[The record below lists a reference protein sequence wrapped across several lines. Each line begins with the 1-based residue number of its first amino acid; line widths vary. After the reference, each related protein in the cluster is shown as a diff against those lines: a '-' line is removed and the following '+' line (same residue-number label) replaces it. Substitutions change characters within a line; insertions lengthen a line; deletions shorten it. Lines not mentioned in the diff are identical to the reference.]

1 MEVTIGVYGMT
12 CGHCQKRVADAI
24 SSLEGVESVDVDLE
38 AGSATVIFDPEKVSP
53 DDIKGAVLKAGYST
67 EPEAE
72 TEEEIQVE
80 TPEPAREEAPQGP
93 DLESSEE
100 ALEGS
105 ETSVEEGKEEGAEE
119 GAEEK
124 VEEAS
129 QTCPLTEACPLIPL
143 EEEAEKEVSRI
154 SGQKTGSKE
163 ITLGVSGMTC
173 SACALNI
180 EKVLKKKEGVDSV
193 AVNLELGRA
202 KVSFEPSLI
211 SPKEIEEAIESI
223 GYKVE
228 KDKVTLNLQGM
239 SCASCA
245 ANIEKILNKTDG
257 VISVSVNFP
266 LEKAFVEFD
275 SSRISVREIIAA
287 VQGIGYG
294 ASVQAET
301 VEYEDRE
308 QASRESEIRRQ
319 KNNLIVALLLG
330 IPVALGNMSM
340 MLPFLSFVPSIFSN
354 PIVLFVLSTLVLLF
368 PGRQFFVGTFKGF
381 KHGVTD
387 MNLLIAAGT
396 GSAYIISVAATF
408 LDLGPGYDVLYYDTV
423 AFLIIFIVF
432 GRYLEARARGRTSEA
447 IRKLMGLRAKTS
459 RILVGGEEKEVPVEE
474 VVVGDIVV
482 VRPGEKIPVDGV
494 VVEGSSAV
502 DESMITGES
511 IPVEKGTGDTVIG
524 ATLNKTG
531 SFRFRATKV
540 GADTALAQIIRLV
553 EAAQT
558 SKAPIQ
564 RIADVFAGN
573 FIVAVHIV
581 ALLAFFFWF
590 FIGYWRYGVGESA
603 ALGGIS
609 PFLFSLLIA
618 ITVLVISCPCAV
630 GLATPAAIM
639 VGTGKGAE
647 NGVLIKGGEALERAH
662 KLNTIVFDKTGTLTE
677 GTPKLTDVFAVSGLE
692 ESKVLFIAATA
703 EKGSEHPLGEAIV
716 RGAEDR
722 KISLAEAKNFRS
734 IPGKGIEAYLENKK
748 ILLGTRKLMEENSI
762 PFERLEAEMRKFE
775 EHGKTAM
782 LVAFGG
788 EAVGLVAVADT
799 LKENSKEAVET
810 LKKMGIEVVMIT
822 GDNAITAGAIA
833 AEVGIPRVLA
843 EVLPEDKA
851 NEIKKLQTEGK
862 LVGMVGDGINDA
874 PALIQSDV
882 GIAMGAGTDV
892 AMESAKIVLIKND
905 PQDVVAALKLSRLT
919 INKIKQNLAWA
930 FGYNTI
936 GIPIAAGLLYPVFHR
951 ILITPELAAAFMAL
965 SSVSVTTNSLLMKR
979 SRIK

>member
-24 SSLEGVESVDVDLE
+24 SSLEGVNSVEVDLE
-38 AGSATVIFDPEKVSP
+38 SEHATVSFDPQKVSL
-53 DDIKGAVLKAGYST
+53 DDIKEAIRKVGYST
-67 EPEAE
+67 EI
-72 TEEEIQVE
+72 EEEAQEAQAKGQVE
-80 TPEPAREEAPQGP
+80 TSATSEAEGTISETT
-93 DLESSEE
+93 DIVSKESEESSQ
-100 ALEGS
+100 ACTLN
-105 ETSVEEGKEEGAEE
+105 ETC
-119 GAEEK
+119 K
-124 VEEAS
+124 V
-129 QTCPLTEACPLIPL
+129 
-143 EEEAEKEVSRI
+143 AEKEAAQISSRKA
-154 SGQKTGSKE
+154 GLKE

-180 EKVLKKKEGVDSV
+180 EKVLKKKEGVDIV

-211 SPKEIEEAIESI
+211 SPKEIEETIESI

-245 ANIEKILNKTDG
+245 ANIERILNKTDG

-266 LEKAFVEFD
+266 LEKAVVEFD
-275 SSRISVREIIAA
+275 SSRISVREIVAA

-294 ASVQAET
+294 ASVKTEA

-308 QASRESEIRRQ
+308 QMSRDAEIRRQ
-319 KNNLIVALLLG
+319 RNNLIIALVLG
-330 IPVALGNMSM
+330 IPVSLGNMSM
-340 MLPFLSFVPSIFSN
+340 IFPFLSFVPSFLSD
-354 PIVLFVLSTLVLLF
+354 PVVLFILSTLILLF

-387 MNLLIAAGT
+387 MDLLIAGGT
-396 GSAYIISVAATF
+396 GAAYLISVAATF
-408 LDLGPGYDVLYYDTV
+408 FDLGPGYDTLYYDTV
-423 AFLIIFIVF
+423 ALLILFIVL
-432 GRYLEARARGRTSEA
+432 GRYLEVRTRGRTSEA
-447 IRKLMGLRAKTS
+447 IRKLMGLKAKTS
-459 RILVGGEEKEVPVEE
+459 RIIVNGVEKEVPVEE
-474 VVVGDIVV
+474 VTVGDIVV

-502 DESMITGES
+502 DESMLTGES
-511 IPVEKGTGDTVIG
+511 IPVEKGPGDTIIG
-524 ATLNKTG
+524 ATLNKMG

-540 GADTALAQIIRLV
+540 GADTALAQIIKLV
-553 EAAQT
+553 ETAQT
-558 SKAPIQ
+558 TKAPIQ
-564 RIADVFAGN
+564 RVADVFAGN
-573 FIVAVHIV
+573 FIVTVHIL

-590 FIGYWRYGVGESA
+590 FIGFWRYGVGESA
-603 ALGGIS
+603 SYGGIS

-618 ITVLVISCPCAV
+618 ITILVISCPCAV

-639 VGTGKGAE
+639 VGTGRGAE
-647 NGVLIKGGEALERAH
+647 NGILIKGGEALEMAH
-662 KLNTIVFDKTGTLTE
+662 KLDTIVFDKTGTLTE
-677 GTPKLTDVFAVSGLE
+677 GAPKLTDVFAVSGHE
-692 ESKVLFIAATA
+692 EKELLFIAATA

-716 RGAEDR
+716 KGAEER
-722 KISLAEAKNFRS
+722 EISLEKAASFHS
-734 IPGKGIEAYLENKK
+734 IPGKGIEAYLEEKR
-748 ILLGTRKLMEENSI
+748 ILLGTRKLMEENGIS
-762 PFERLEAEMRKFE
+762 FKELEAKMREFE
-775 EHGKTAM
+775 ENGKTAM
-782 LVAFGG
+782 LVAS
-788 EAVGLVAVADT
+788 ENEILGLVAVADT
-799 LKENSKEAVET
+799 LKENSKEAIEA

-822 GDNAITAGAIA
+822 GDNAVTASAIA

-851 NEIKKLQTEGK
+851 NEVKKLQKEGK

-874 PALIQSDV
+874 PALVQSDV

-905 PQDVVAALKLSRLT
+905 LRDVVAALKLSRLT
-919 INKIKQNLAWA
+919 IRKIKENLIWA

-936 GIPIAAGLLYPVFHR
+936 GIPIAAGILYPFFDRV
-951 ILITPELAAAFMAL
+951 LITPELAAAFMAL

>member
-12 CGHCQKRVADAI
+12 CGHCQKRVADAV
-24 SSLEGVESVDVDLE
+24 SSLEGVESVDVNLE
-38 AGSATVIFDPEKVSP
+38 AEHATVNFNPAKVSLE
-53 DDIKGAVLKAGYST
+53 DIKEAIRKAGYST
-67 EPEAE
+67 EPEGE
-72 TEEEIQVE
+72 TEEDKEVQAEI
-80 TPEPAREEAPQGP
+80 PKPIREEEKAG
-93 DLESSEE
+93 LVSESPGRVSEE
-100 ALEGS
+100 LEGQ
-105 ETSVEEGKEEGAEE
+105 AEE
-119 GAEEK
+119 
-124 VEEAS
+124 S
-129 QTCPLTEACPLIPL
+129 PQTCPLTEPCIM
-143 EEEAEKEVSRI
+143 AEKEAARI
-154 SGQKTGSKE
+154 SSQKQGSKE

-180 EKVLKKKEGVDSV
+180 EKVLNKKEGVNTA

-202 KVSFEPSLI
+202 QVSFDPSLV

-228 KDKVTLNLQGM
+228 KDKVTLNIQGM

-245 ANIEKILNKTDG
+245 ANIEKILYRTDG
-257 VISVSVNFP
+257 VISASVNLP
-266 LEKAFVEFD
+266 LEKAVVEFD
-275 SSRISVREIIAA
+275 SARISVREIIAA
-287 VQGIGYG
+287 IQGIGYG

-308 QASRESEIRRQ
+308 QISRDAEIHRQ
-319 KNNLIVALLLG
+319 RNNLIIAFVLG
-330 IPVALGNMSM
+330 IPIALGNMSM
-340 MLPFLSFVPSIFSN
+340 MIPFLSFVPSILSN
-354 PIVLFVLSTLVLLF
+354 PFVLFVLSTLVILF
-368 PGRQFFVGTFKGF
+368 PARQFFVGAIKGF
-381 KHGVTD
+381 AHGVTD

-396 GSAYIISVAATF
+396 GAAYLISVASTF
-408 LDLGPGYDVLYYDTV
+408 FDLGPGYDSLYYDTV
-423 AFLIIFIVF
+423 ALLILFIVF

-447 IRKLMGLRAKTS
+447 IRTLMGLRAKTS
-459 RILVGGEEKEVPVEE
+459 RILVDGVEKEVPVEE

-482 VRPGEKIPVDGV
+482 VRPGEKIPVDGT

-511 IPVEKGTGDTVIG
+511 IPVEKGVGDTVIG
-524 ATLNKTG
+524 ATINRTG

-540 GADTALAQIIRLV
+540 GADTALAQIIKLV
-553 EAAQT
+553 ETAQT
-558 SKAPIQ
+558 AKAPIQ

-590 FIGYWRYGVGESA
+590 LLGYWHYDVGGSET
-603 ALGGIS
+603 LRGTS

-639 VGTGKGAE
+639 VGTGRGAE

-662 KLNTIVFDKTGTLTE
+662 KLDTIVFDKTGTLTE
-677 GTPKLTDVFAVSGLE
+677 GTPKLTDVFAVSGHD
-692 ESKVLFIAATA
+692 ESEVLFIAATA

-716 RGAEDR
+716 RGADER
-722 KISLAEAKNFRS
+722 KISLAEAKSFRS
-734 IPGKGIEAYLENKK
+734 IPGKGIEAYLEDKK

-762 PFERLEAEMRKFE
+762 PFEGLEAEMRKFE
-775 EHGKTAM
+775 ENGKTAM

-788 EAVGLVAVADT
+788 EIIGLVAVADT

-810 LKKMGIEVVMIT
+810 LKNMGIEVVMIT
-822 GDNAITAGAIA
+822 GDNAVTAGAIA
-833 AEVGIPRVLA
+833 TEVGIPRVLA

-851 NEIKKLQTEGK
+851 NEIKKLQNEGK

-905 PQDVVAALKLSRLT
+905 PRDVVVALRLSRLT
-919 INKIKQNLAWA
+919 IRKIKENLTWA

-936 GIPIAAGLLYPVFHR
+936 GIPIAAGILYPMFHR

-979 SRIK
+979 SKLK

>member
-1 MEVTIGVYGMT
+1 MEIMIEVYGMT

-24 SSLEGVESVDVDLE
+24 SSLGGVESVDVNLE
-38 AGSATVIFDPEKVSP
+38 AERATVSYDPDKVSLE
-53 DDIKGAVLKAGYST
+53 DIKAAVRKAGYST
-67 EPEAE
+67 EVEEE
-72 TEEEIQVE
+72 TEGDKEEVQTEIS
-80 TPEPAREEAPQGP
+80 EPVLEEEKAG
-93 DLESSEE
+93 LVSEFTGRISE
-100 ALEGS
+100 DVKEG
-105 ETSVEEGKEEGAEE
+105 VEEGF
-119 GAEEK
+119 
-124 VEEAS
+124 
-129 QTCPLTEACPLIPL
+129 QTCPLTEACIAA
-143 EEEAEKEVSRI
+143 EEEVSRT
-154 SGQKTGSKE
+154 SGQKAGLKE

-180 EKVLKKKEGVDSV
+180 EKVLKNKEGVDSAV
-193 AVNLELGRA
+193 VNLELGRA
-202 KVSFEPSLI
+202 QVSFDLSVI
-211 SPKEIEEAIESI
+211 SPQEIGEAIESI

-228 KDKVTLNLQGM
+228 KDKVTLNIQGM

-245 ANIEKILNKTDG
+245 ANIEKILNKTEG
-257 VISVSVNFP
+257 VISASVNLP
-266 LEKAFVEFD
+266 LEKAVVEFD
-275 SSRISVREIIAA
+275 SARISVREIIAA
-287 VQGIGYG
+287 IQGIGYG
-294 ASVQAET
+294 ASVHAET

-308 QASRESEIRRQ
+308 QMSRDAEIRRQ
-319 KNNLIVALLLG
+319 RNNLIIAFLLG
-330 IPVALGNMSM
+330 VPVAVGNMSM
-340 MLPFLSFVPSIFSN
+340 MFPSLMMYVPSILMD
-354 PIVLFVLSTLVLLF
+354 PIVLFILTTLILLF

-396 GSAYIISVAATF
+396 GSAYLISVAATF
-408 LDLGPGYDVLYYDTV
+408 LDLGPGYDILYYETV
-423 AFLIIFIVF
+423 ALLILFIVF

-459 RILVGGEEKEVPVEE
+459 RILVDGTEKEVPVEE
-474 VVVGDIVV
+474 VVVGDVVV
-482 VRPGEKIPVDGV
+482 VRPGEKIPVDGI
-494 VVEGSSAV
+494 VVEGNSAV

-511 IPVEKGTGDTVIG
+511 IPVEKSAGDTVIG
-524 ATLNKTG
+524 ATINRTG

-540 GADTALAQIIRLV
+540 GADTALAQIIKLV

-558 SKAPIQ
+558 TKAPIQ

-573 FIVAVHIV
+573 FIVAVHII

-590 FIGYWRYGVGESA
+590 FLGYWLYGVGESEN
-603 ALGGIS
+603 LRGIS

-639 VGTGKGAE
+639 VGTGRGAE

-662 KLNTIVFDKTGTLTE
+662 KLDTIVFDKTGTLTE
-677 GTPKLTDVFAVSGLE
+677 GSPKLTDVFPVSGHE
-692 ESKVLFIAATA
+692 EIEVLFIAATA

-716 RGAEDR
+716 RGADER

-734 IPGKGIEAYLENKK
+734 IPGKGIEAYLEDRK

-762 PFERLEAEMRKFE
+762 PFEGLEVRMRTFE
-775 EHGKTAM
+775 ENGKTAM
-782 LVAFGG
+782 LVASGN
-788 EAVGLVAVADT
+788 EAIGLVAVADT

-810 LKKMGIEVVMIT
+810 LNKMGIEVVMIT
-822 GDNAITAGAIA
+822 GDNAVTAGAIA

-851 NEIKKLQTEGK
+851 NEIKKLQKEGK

-905 PQDVVAALKLSRLT
+905 PRDVVAALRLSRLT
-919 INKIKQNLAWA
+919 IRKIKENLIWA
-930 FGYNTI
+930 FGYNAI
-936 GIPIAAGLLYPVFHR
+936 GIPIAAGILYPVFHQ

>member
-24 SSLEGVESVDVDLE
+24 SPLEGVDSVEVDLE
-38 AGSATVIFDPEKVSP
+38 SKSATINFDPQKVSLN
-53 DDIKGAVLKAGYST
+53 DIKEAIRKVGYST
-67 EPEAE
+67 E
-72 TEEEIQVE
+72 I
-80 TPEPAREEAPQGP
+80 
-93 DLESSEE
+93 
-100 ALEGS
+100 
-105 ETSVEEGKEEGAEE
+105 
-119 GAEEK
+119 
-124 VEEAS
+124 
-129 QTCPLTEACPLIPL
+129 
-143 EEEAEKEVSRI
+143 EEEAQAETSATSEAEGTISETTDIVSKESEENSQACTLNETCKVAEKEAALI
-154 SGQKTGSKE
+154 SSQKTGLKE

-180 EKVLKKKEGVDSV
+180 EKVLKKKEGVDTV

-211 SPKEIEEAIESI
+211 SPKEIEETIESI

-266 LEKAFVEFD
+266 LEKAVVEFD
-275 SSRISVREIIAA
+275 SSRISVREIIAV

-294 ASVQAET
+294 ASVKAET

-308 QASRESEIRRQ
+308 QMSRDAEIRRQ
-319 KNNLIVALLLG
+319 RNNLIIALVLG
-330 IPVALGNMSM
+330 IPVSLGNMSM
-340 MLPFLSFVPSIFSN
+340 IFPFLSFVPSFFSD
-354 PIVLFVLSTLVLLF
+354 PVVLFILSTLILLF

-381 KHGVTD
+381 RHGVTD
-387 MNLLIAAGT
+387 MDLLIAGGT
-396 GSAYIISVAATF
+396 GAAYLISVAATF
-408 LDLGPGYDVLYYDTV
+408 FDLGPGYDTLYYDTV
-423 AFLIIFIVF
+423 ALLILFIVL
-432 GRYLEARARGRTSEA
+432 GRYLEVRTRGRTSEA
-447 IRKLMGLRAKTS
+447 IRKLMGLKAKTS
-459 RILVGGEEKEVPVEE
+459 RIIVNGVEKEVPVEE
-474 VVVGDIVV
+474 VTVGDIVV

-502 DESMITGES
+502 DESMLTGES
-511 IPVEKGTGDTVIG
+511 IPVEKGPGDTVIG
-524 ATLNKTG
+524 ATLNKMG

-540 GADTALAQIIRLV
+540 GADTALAQIIKLV
-553 EAAQT
+553 ETAQT
-558 SKAPIQ
+558 TKAPIQ
-564 RIADVFAGN
+564 RVADVFAGN
-573 FIVAVHIV
+573 FIVTVHIL

-590 FIGYWRYGVGESA
+590 FVGFWRYGVGESA
-603 ALGGIS
+603 SYGGIS

-618 ITVLVISCPCAV
+618 ITILVISCPCAV

-639 VGTGKGAE
+639 VGTGRGAE
-647 NGVLIKGGEALERAH
+647 NGILIKGGEALEMAH
-662 KLNTIVFDKTGTLTE
+662 KLDTIVFDKTGTLTE
-677 GTPKLTDVFAVSGLE
+677 GAPKLTDVFAVSGHE
-692 ESKVLFIAATA
+692 EKELLFIAATA

-716 RGAEDR
+716 KGAEER
-722 KISLAEAKNFRS
+722 EISLEKAASFHS
-734 IPGKGIEAYLENKK
+734 IPGKGIEAYLEEKR
-748 ILLGTRKLMEENSI
+748 ILLGTRKLMEENGIS
-762 PFERLEAEMRKFE
+762 FKELEAKMREFE
-775 EHGKTAM
+775 ENGKTAM
-782 LVAFGG
+782 LVAS
-788 EAVGLVAVADT
+788 ENEILGLVAVADT
-799 LKENSKEAVET
+799 LKENSKEAIEA

-822 GDNAITAGAIA
+822 GDNAVTASAIA

-851 NEIKKLQTEGK
+851 NEVKKLQKEGK

-905 PQDVVAALKLSRLT
+905 LRDVVAALKLSRLT
-919 INKIKQNLAWA
+919 IKKIKQNLLWA

-936 GIPIAAGLLYPVFHR
+936 GIPIAAGILYPFFDR

>member
-24 SSLEGVESVDVDLE
+24 SSLEGVRSVEVDLE
-38 AGSATVIFDPEKVSP
+38 SERATVSFDLQKISLDE
-53 DDIKGAVLKAGYST
+53 IKGAIQKAGYST
-67 EPEAE
+67 E
-72 TEEEIQVE
+72 TE
-80 TPEPAREEAPQGP
+80 TPEAVQAEASDATETAGAVSKIAEASETVAASETDNIALEEA
-93 DLESSEE
+93 EE
-100 ALEGS
+100 I
-105 ETSVEEGKEEGAEE
+105 
-119 GAEEK
+119 
-124 VEEAS
+124 S
-129 QTCPLTEACPLIPL
+129 QTCSLNEACKL
-143 EEEAEKEVSRI
+143 AEKEAAQI
-154 SGQKTGSKE
+154 SSQKIGPKE

-202 KVSFEPSLI
+202 KVSFDPSI
-211 SPKEIEEAIESI
+211 ITPKEIEEAIESI

-257 VISVSVNFP
+257 VISASVNFP
-266 LEKAFVEFD
+266 LEKAVVEFD

-294 ASVQAET
+294 ASARAET

-308 QASRESEIRRQ
+308 QMSRDAEIQ
-319 KNNLIVALLLG
+319 KQRNNLIIALVLG
-330 IPVALGNMSM
+330 IPIGLGNMSM
-340 MLPFLSFVPSIFSN
+340 MFPLLSFVPAFFSN
-354 PIVLFVLSTLVLLF
+354 HIVLFILSTLVLIF

-381 KHGVTD
+381 KYGVTD

-396 GSAYIISVAATF
+396 GSAYLISVAATF
-408 LDLGPGYDVLYYDTV
+408 LDLGPGYDNLYYDTV
-423 AFLIIFIVF
+423 AFLIIFIVL

-447 IRKLMGLRAKTS
+447 IRKLMGLRARTS
-459 RILVGGEEKEVPVEE
+459 RILVNGTEKEVPVEE
-474 VVVGDIVV
+474 VVVGDIVI
-482 VRPGEKIPVDGV
+482 VRPGEKIPVDGI

-502 DESMITGES
+502 DESMLTGES
-511 IPVEKGTGDTVIG
+511 IPVEKNPKDTVIG

-531 SFRFRATKV
+531 AFNFRATKV

-553 EAAQT
+553 ETAQT
-558 SKAPIQ
+558 TKAPIQ
-564 RIADVFAGN
+564 RVADVVAGN
-573 FIVAVHIV
+573 FIVAVHII

-609 PFLFSLLIA
+609 PFLFSLLIS

-647 NGVLIKGGEALERAH
+647 NGILIKGGEALERAH
-662 KLNTIVFDKTGTLTE
+662 KLDTIVFDKTGTLTE
-677 GTPKLTDVFAVSGLE
+677 GTPKLTDLLAAPGHE
-692 ESKVLFIAATA
+692 EKDVLFIAATA

-716 RGAEDR
+716 KGAEER
-722 KISLAEAKNFRS
+722 GVSLGKAGSFRS
-734 IPGKGIEAYLENKK
+734 IPGKGVEAYLEEKR
-748 ILLGTRKLMEENSI
+748 ILLGTRKLMEENGIS
-762 PFERLEAEMRKFE
+762 FKEMEAKMRDFE
-775 EHGKTAM
+775 ENGKTAM
-782 LVAFGG
+782 LVAL
-788 EAVGLVAVADT
+788 EKENIGLVAVADT

-851 NEIKKLQTEGK
+851 NEIKKLQKEGK

-905 PQDVVAALKLSRLT
+905 LKDVVAALKLSRLT
-919 INKIKQNLAWA
+919 INKIKQNLLWA

-936 GIPIAAGLLYPVFHR
+936 GIPIAAGILYPFFDR

-979 SRIK
+979 SKIK

>member
-1 MEVTIGVYGMT
+1 MT

-24 SSLEGVESVDVDLE
+24 SSLEGVESVEVDLE
-38 AGSATVIFDPEKVSP
+38 SESATVSFDPQKISL
-53 DDIKGAVLKAGYST
+53 DDIKGAIQKAGYST
-67 EPEAE
+67 EIEEDAQEVQEKGQTETSATAKAE
-72 TEEEIQVE
+72 GTTSE
-80 TPEPAREEAPQGP
+80 TT
-93 DLESSEE
+93 DM
-100 ALEGS
+100 ALEKP
-105 ETSVEEGKEEGAEE
+105 EGD
-119 GAEEK
+119 
-124 VEEAS
+124 S
-129 QTCPLTEACPLIPL
+129 QTCSLTEACKI
-143 EEEAEKEVSRI
+143 AEKEATRI
-154 SGQKTGSKE
+154 SSQKTGSKE

-180 EKVLKKKEGVDSV
+180 EKILKRKEGVDSV

-202 KVSFEPSLI
+202 KVSFDPSLI
-211 SPKEIEEAIESI
+211 SPKEIGEAIESI

-294 ASVQAET
+294 ASVRAET

-308 QASRESEIRRQ
+308 QMSRDAEIRRQ
-319 KNNLIVALLLG
+319 RNNLIIALVLG
-330 IPVALGNMSM
+330 IPIGLGNMSM
-340 MLPFLSFVPSIFSN
+340 MFPFLSFVPAFLSN
-354 PIVLFVLSTLVLLF
+354 HIVLFILSTLVLLF

-396 GSAYIISVAATF
+396 GSAYLISVAATF
-408 LDLGPGYDVLYYDTV
+408 LDLGPGYNNLYYDTV
-423 AFLIIFIVF
+423 AFLIIFIVL
-432 GRYLEARARGRTSEA
+432 GRYLEARARGQTSEA

-459 RILVGGEEKEVPVEE
+459 RILVDGVEKEVPVEE
-474 VVVGDIVV
+474 VAVGDIVI

-494 VVEGSSAV
+494 VVEGGSAV
-502 DESMITGES
+502 DESMLTGES
-511 IPVEKGTGDTVIG
+511 IPVEKGPGDTVIG

-553 EAAQT
+553 ENAQT
-558 SKAPIQ
+558 TKAPIQ
-564 RIADVFAGN
+564 RVADVFAGN
-573 FIVAVHIV
+573 FIVAVHII

-603 ALGGIS
+603 SLGGIS

-618 ITVLVISCPCAV
+618 ITILVISCPCAV

-639 VGTGKGAE
+639 VGTGRGAE
-647 NGVLIKGGEALERAH
+647 NGILIKGGEALERAH
-662 KLNTIVFDKTGTLTE
+662 KLDTIVFDKTGTLTE
-677 GTPKLTDVFAVSGLE
+677 GTPKLTDLIAVPGHE
-692 ESKVLFIAATA
+692 ENEVLFIAATA

-716 RGAEDR
+716 KGAEER
-722 KISLAEAKNFRS
+722 GISLGKADRFHS
-734 IPGKGIEAYLENKK
+734 LPGKGIEAYFEEKR
-748 ILLGTRKLMEENSI
+748 ILLGTRKLMEENEV
-762 PFERLEAEMRKFE
+762 PFKGLEAKMREFE
-775 EHGKTAM
+775 ENGKTAM
-782 LVAFGG
+782 LVALGN
-788 EAVGLVAVADT
+788 ENIGLVAVADT

-810 LKKMGIEVVMIT
+810 LTKMGIEVVMIT

-851 NEIKKLQTEGK
+851 NEIKKLQKDGK

-905 PQDVVAALKLSRLT
+905 LRDVVAALKLSRLT
-919 INKIKQNLAWA
+919 INKIKQNLIWA
-930 FGYNTI
+930 FGYNMI
-936 GIPIAAGLLYPVFHR
+936 GIPIAAGILYPFFDR

-979 SRIK
+979 SKIR

>member
-24 SSLEGVESVDVDLE
+24 SSLEGVNSVEVDLE
-38 AGSATVIFDPEKVSP
+38 SEHATVSFDPQKVSL
-53 DDIKGAVLKAGYST
+53 DDIKEAIRKVGYST
-67 EPEAE
+67 E
-72 TEEEIQVE
+72 I
-80 TPEPAREEAPQGP
+80 
-93 DLESSEE
+93 
-100 ALEGS
+100 
-105 ETSVEEGKEEGAEE
+105 
-119 GAEEK
+119 
-124 VEEAS
+124 
-129 QTCPLTEACPLIPL
+129 
-143 EEEAEKEVSRI
+143 EEEAQEAQAKGQAETSATSEAEGTISETTDIVSKESEESSQACTLNETCKVAEKEAAQI
-154 SGQKTGSKE
+154 SSQKAGLKE

-180 EKVLKKKEGVDSV
+180 EKVLKKKEGVDIV

-211 SPKEIEEAIESI
+211 SPKEIEETIESI

-245 ANIEKILNKTDG
+245 ANIERILNKTDG

-266 LEKAFVEFD
+266 LEKAVVEFD
-275 SSRISVREIIAA
+275 SSRISVREIVAA

-294 ASVQAET
+294 ASVKTET

-308 QASRESEIRRQ
+308 QMSRDAEIRRQ
-319 KNNLIVALLLG
+319 RNNLIIALVLG
-330 IPVALGNMSM
+330 IPVSLGNMSM
-340 MLPFLSFVPSIFSN
+340 IFPFLSFVPSFLSD
-354 PIVLFVLSTLVLLF
+354 PVVLFILSTLILLF

-387 MNLLIAAGT
+387 MDLLIAGGT
-396 GSAYIISVAATF
+396 GAAYLISVAATF
-408 LDLGPGYDVLYYDTV
+408 FDLGPGYDTLYYDTV
-423 AFLIIFIVF
+423 ALLILFIVL
-432 GRYLEARARGRTSEA
+432 GRYLEVRTRGRTSEA
-447 IRKLMGLRAKTS
+447 IRKLMGLKAKTS
-459 RILVGGEEKEVPVEE
+459 RIIVNGVEKEVPVEE
-474 VVVGDIVV
+474 VTVGDIVV

-502 DESMITGES
+502 DESMLTGES
-511 IPVEKGTGDTVIG
+511 IPVEKGPGDTVIG
-524 ATLNKTG
+524 ATLNKMG

-540 GADTALAQIIRLV
+540 GADTALAQIIKLV
-553 EAAQT
+553 ETAQT
-558 SKAPIQ
+558 TKAPIQ
-564 RIADVFAGN
+564 RVADVFAGN
-573 FIVAVHIV
+573 FIVTVHIL

-590 FIGYWRYGVGESA
+590 FIGFWRYGVGESA
-603 ALGGIS
+603 SYGGIS

-618 ITVLVISCPCAV
+618 ITILVISCPCAV

-639 VGTGKGAE
+639 VGTGRGAE
-647 NGVLIKGGEALERAH
+647 NGILIKGGEALEMAH
-662 KLNTIVFDKTGTLTE
+662 KLDTIVFDKTGTLTE
-677 GTPKLTDVFAVSGLE
+677 GAPKLTDVFAVSGHE
-692 ESKVLFIAATA
+692 EKELLFIAATA

-716 RGAEDR
+716 KGAEER
-722 KISLAEAKNFRS
+722 EISLEKAASFHS
-734 IPGKGIEAYLENKK
+734 IPGKGIEAYLEEKR
-748 ILLGTRKLMEENSI
+748 ILLGTRKLMEENGIS
-762 PFERLEAEMRKFE
+762 FKELETKMREFE
-775 EHGKTAM
+775 ENGKTAM
-782 LVAFGG
+782 LVAS
-788 EAVGLVAVADT
+788 ENEILGLVAVADT
-799 LKENSKEAVET
+799 LKENSKEAIEA

-822 GDNAITAGAIA
+822 GDNAVTASAIA

-851 NEIKKLQTEGK
+851 NEIKKLQKEGK

-905 PQDVVAALKLSRLT
+905 LRDVVAALKLSRLT
-919 INKIKQNLAWA
+919 IRKIKENLIWA

-936 GIPIAAGLLYPVFHR
+936 GIPIAAGILYPFFDRV
-951 ILITPELAAAFMAL
+951 LITPELAAAFMAL

>member
-1 MEVTIGVYGMT
+1 MEITIGVYGMT

-24 SSLEGVESVDVDLE
+24 SSLEGVNSVEVDLE
-38 AGSATVIFDPEKVSP
+38 SERATVSFDPDKVNL
-53 DDIKGAVLKAGYST
+53 DDIKGAVQKAGYST
-67 EPEAE
+67 EIEKEAQAE
-72 TEEEIQVE
+72 TQAETSEITE
-80 TPEPAREEAPQGP
+80 TAGVASETAEASETAGIA
-93 DLESSEE
+93 SEE
-100 ALEGS
+100 PEEGS
-105 ETSVEEGKEEGAEE
+105 QACT
-119 GAEEK
+119 
-124 VEEAS
+124 
-129 QTCPLTEACPLIPL
+129 LNEACQI
-143 EEEAEKEVSRI
+143 AEKEATRI
-154 SGQKTGSKE
+154 SSQKTGLKE

-180 EKVLKKKEGVDSV
+180 EKALKKKEGVDSV
-193 AVNLELGRA
+193 TVNLELGRA
-202 KVSFEPSLI
+202 KISFEPSLI
-211 SPKEIEEAIESI
+211 SPKEIEETIESI

-228 KDKVTLNLQGM
+228 KDKVTLDLQGM

-257 VISVSVNFP
+257 VISASVNFP
-266 LEKAFVEFD
+266 LEKAVVEFD

-294 ASVQAET
+294 ASVKAET

-308 QASRESEIRRQ
+308 QMSREAEIRRQ
-319 KNNLIVALLLG
+319 RNNLIIALVLG
-330 IPVALGNMSM
+330 IPIALGNMGM
-340 MLPFLSFVPSIFSN
+340 IFPFLSFVPAVFSN
-354 PIVLFVLSTLVLLF
+354 HIVLFILSTLVLLF

-381 KHGVTD
+381 KYGVTD

-396 GSAYIISVAATF
+396 GSAYLISVAATF
-408 LDLGPGYDVLYYDTV
+408 LDLGPGYHNLYYDTV
-423 AFLIIFIVF
+423 AFLIIFIVL

-459 RILVGGEEKEVPVEE
+459 RILVNGIEKEVPVEE

-502 DESMITGES
+502 DESMLTGES
-511 IPVEKGTGDTVIG
+511 IPVEKSPGDTVIG

-531 SFRFRATKV
+531 TFNFRATKV

-553 EAAQT
+553 ETAQT
-558 SKAPIQ
+558 TKAPIQ
-564 RIADVFAGN
+564 RVADVFAGN
-573 FIVAVHIV
+573 FIVAVHII

-590 FIGYWRYGVGESA
+590 FIGYWRYEVGESA
-603 ALGGIS
+603 SLGGIS

-639 VGTGKGAE
+639 VGTGRGAE
-647 NGVLIKGGEALERAH
+647 NGILIKGGEALERAH
-662 KLNTIVFDKTGTLTE
+662 KLDTIVFDKTGTLTE
-677 GTPKLTDVFAVSGLE
+677 GAPKLTDVVAVPDHE
-692 ESKVLFIAATA
+692 EKEVLFIAATA

-716 RGAEDR
+716 KGAEER
-722 KISLAEAKNFRS
+722 GISLGKAGSFRS
-734 IPGKGIEAYLENKK
+734 IPGKGVEAYFEEKR
-748 ILLGTRKLMEENSI
+748 ILLGTRKLMEENEIS
-762 PFERLEAEMRKFE
+762 FKEMEAKMREFE
-775 EHGKTAM
+775 ENGKTAM
-782 LVAFGG
+782 LVAL
-788 EAVGLVAVADT
+788 EDENIGLVAVADT
-799 LKENSKEAVET
+799 LKESSREAVET
-810 LKKMGIEVVMIT
+810 LNKMGIEVVMIT

-851 NEIKKLQTEGK
+851 NEVKKLQKEGK

-892 AMESAKIVLIKND
+892 AMESAKIVLIRND
-905 PQDVVAALKLSRLT
+905 PRDVVAALKLSRLT
-919 INKIKQNLAWA
+919 INKIKQNLIWA

-936 GIPIAAGLLYPVFHR
+936 GIPIAAGVLYPFFDRV
-951 ILITPELAAAFMAL
+951 LITPELAAAFMAL

>member
-24 SSLEGVESVDVDLE
+24 SSLEGVDSVEVDLE
-38 AGSATVIFDPEKVSP
+38 SKSATINFDPQKVSL
-53 DDIKGAVLKAGYST
+53 DDIKEAIRKVGYST
-67 EPEAE
+67 E
-72 TEEEIQVE
+72 I
-80 TPEPAREEAPQGP
+80 
-93 DLESSEE
+93 
-100 ALEGS
+100 
-105 ETSVEEGKEEGAEE
+105 
-119 GAEEK
+119 
-124 VEEAS
+124 
-129 QTCPLTEACPLIPL
+129 
-143 EEEAEKEVSRI
+143 EEEAQEAQAKGQAETSATSEAEGTISETTDIVSKESEESSQACTLNETCKVAEKEAAQI
-154 SGQKTGSKE
+154 SSQKAGLKE

-180 EKVLKKKEGVDSV
+180 EKVLKKKEGVDTV

-211 SPKEIEEAIESI
+211 SPKEIEETIESI

-266 LEKAFVEFD
+266 LEKAVVEFD
-275 SSRISVREIIAA
+275 SSRISVREIIAV
-287 VQGIGYG
+287 VQRIGYG
-294 ASVQAET
+294 ASVKAET
-301 VEYEDRE
+301 IEYEDRE
-308 QASRESEIRRQ
+308 QMSRDAEIRRQ
-319 KNNLIVALLLG
+319 RNNLIIAVVLG
-330 IPVALGNMSM
+330 IPVSLGNMSM
-340 MLPFLSFVPSIFSN
+340 IFPFLSFVPSFLSD
-354 PIVLFVLSTLVLLF
+354 PVVLFILSTLILLF

-381 KHGVTD
+381 RHGVTD
-387 MNLLIAAGT
+387 MDLLIAGGT
-396 GSAYIISVAATF
+396 GAAYLISVAATF
-408 LDLGPGYDVLYYDTV
+408 FDLGPGYDTLYYDTV
-423 AFLIIFIVF
+423 ALLILFIVL
-432 GRYLEARARGRTSEA
+432 GRYLEVRTRGRTSEA
-447 IRKLMGLRAKTS
+447 IRKLMGLKAKTS
-459 RILVGGEEKEVPVEE
+459 RIIVNGVEKEVPVEE
-474 VVVGDIVV
+474 VTVGDIVV

-502 DESMITGES
+502 DESMLTGES
-511 IPVEKGTGDTVIG
+511 IPVEKGPGDTVIG
-524 ATLNKTG
+524 ATLNKMG

-553 EAAQT
+553 ETAQT
-558 SKAPIQ
+558 TKAPIQ
-564 RIADVFAGN
+564 RVADVFAGN
-573 FIVAVHIV
+573 FIVTVHIL

-590 FIGYWRYGVGESA
+590 FIGFWRYGVGESA
-603 ALGGIS
+603 SYGGIS

-618 ITVLVISCPCAV
+618 ITILVISCPCAV

-639 VGTGKGAE
+639 VGTGRGAE
-647 NGVLIKGGEALERAH
+647 NGILIKGGEALEMAH
-662 KLNTIVFDKTGTLTE
+662 KLDTIVFDKTGTLTE
-677 GTPKLTDVFAVSGLE
+677 GAPKLTDVFAVSGHE
-692 ESKVLFIAATA
+692 EKELLFIAATA

-716 RGAEDR
+716 KGAEER
-722 KISLAEAKNFRS
+722 EISLEKAASFHS
-734 IPGKGIEAYLENKK
+734 IPGKGIEAYLEEKR
-748 ILLGTRKLMEENSI
+748 ILLGTRKLMEENGIS
-762 PFERLEAEMRKFE
+762 FKELEAKMREFE
-775 EHGKTAM
+775 ENGKTAM
-782 LVAFGG
+782 LVAS
-788 EAVGLVAVADT
+788 ENEILGLVAVADT
-799 LKENSKEAVET
+799 LKENSKEAIEA

-822 GDNAITAGAIA
+822 GDNAVTASAIA
-833 AEVGIPRVLA
+833 AEVGIARVLA

-851 NEIKKLQTEGK
+851 NEVKKLQKEGK

-905 PQDVVAALKLSRLT
+905 LRDVVAALKLSRLT
-919 INKIKQNLAWA
+919 IKKIKQNLLWA

-936 GIPIAAGLLYPVFHR
+936 GIPIAAGILYPFFDRV
-951 ILITPELAAAFMAL
+951 LITPELAAAFMAL

>member
-1 MEVTIGVYGMT
+1 MEVSIGVYGMT

-24 SSLEGVESVDVDLE
+24 VSLDGVESVDVNLE
-38 AGSATVIFDPEKVSP
+38 AGSATVNFDPEKLSL
-53 DDIKGAVLKAGYST
+53 DDIKEAVRKAGYST
-67 EPEAE
+67 EREAE
-72 TEEEIQVE
+72 SEEGIKAE
-80 TPEPAREEAPQGP
+80 TPEALREETPSGP
-93 DLESSEE
+93 VSEPWSMP
-100 ALEGS
+100 L
-105 ETSVEEGKEEGAEE
+105 EGAEM
-119 GAEEK
+119 A
-124 VEEAS
+124 VEEVS
-129 QTCPLTEACPLIPL
+129 QTCPLTEACPLID
-143 EEEAEKEVSRI
+143 EAEKDVSSD
-154 SGQKTGSKE
+154 SGKKAGLKE

-173 SACALNI
+173 SSCALNI
-180 EKVLKKKEGVDSV
+180 EKLLKKKEGVDSA

-202 KVSFEPSLI
+202 KVSFDPSMV
-211 SPKEIEEAIESI
+211 SPREIEDAIESV

-245 ANIEKILNKTDG
+245 ANIEKILNKTEG
-257 VISVSVNFP
+257 VISASVNFP
-266 LEKAFVEFD
+266 LEKAFVDFD
-275 SSRISVREIIAA
+275 SGRVSVREIIAA

-294 ASVQAET
+294 ASVQAEN

-308 QASRESEIRRQ
+308 QMSREAEIRRQ
-319 KNNLIVALLLG
+319 RNNLIIALLLG
-330 IPVALGNMSM
+330 IPVSLGNMSM
-340 MLPFLSFVPSIFSN
+340 MFPFLSFVPDIFTSH
-354 PIVLFVLSTLVLLF
+354 IVLFIMSSLILLL
-368 PGRQFFVGTFKGF
+368 PGRQFFVGTVKGF

-396 GSAYIISVAATF
+396 GAAYLISVAATF

-459 RILVGGEEKEVPVEE
+459 RILVDGAEKEVPVEE

-482 VRPGEKIPVDGV
+482 VRPGEKIPVDGI

-511 IPVEKGTGDTVIG
+511 MPVEKSAGNTVIG
-524 ATLNKTG
+524 ATINRTG

-540 GADTALAQIIRLV
+540 GADTALAQIIKLV
-553 EAAQT
+553 ETAQT

-573 FIVAVHIV
+573 FIVAVHII

-590 FIGYWRYGVGESA
+590 FLGYWRYDVGESA
-603 ALGGIS
+603 ALRGTS

-647 NGVLIKGGEALERAH
+647 SGILIKGGEALERAH
-662 KLNTIVFDKTGTLTE
+662 KLDTIVFDKTGTLTE
-677 GTPKLTDVFAVSGLE
+677 GTPKLTDVFAVSGRE
-692 ESKVLFIAATA
+692 DNEVLFIAATA

-716 RGAEDR
+716 RGADER
-722 KISLAEAKNFRS
+722 KVGFAEAKNFRS
-734 IPGKGIEAYLENKK
+734 IPGKGIEAYLEDQK

-762 PFERLEAEMRKFE
+762 PFEGIETEMRKFE
-775 EHGKTAM
+775 ENGKTAM
-782 LVAFGG
+782 LVALGG
-788 EAVGLVAVADT
+788 EAIGLVAVADT

-822 GDNAITAGAIA
+822 GDNAVTARAIA
-833 AEVGIPRVLA
+833 AELGIQRVLA

-851 NEIKKLQTEGK
+851 KEIRKLQSEGK

-905 PQDVVAALKLSRLT
+905 PRDVVAALRLSRLT
-919 INKIKQNLAWA
+919 ISKIKQNLIWA

-936 GIPIAAGLLYPVFHR
+936 GIPVAAGVLYPVFHR